1 MKDSTVSARVENEVK
16 EAAEAILDRLGIP
29 VSVVI
34 NSLYRQIIFNNGIPF
49 SMTVPKEPATMDS
62 LIENELN
69 QKLYHSY
76 LQSVIGEGKPI
87 EKVLDNIERR
97 LT

>member
-1 MKDSTVSARVENEVK
+1 MKDSTVSARVECDIK
-16 EAAEAILDRLGIP
+16 EAAESILDQLGIP

-49 SMTVPKEPATMDS
+49 PMTIPKEPATRDS
-62 LIENELN
+62 ISDEELS

-76 LQSVIGEGKPI
+76 LQSH
-87 EKVLDNIERR
+87 ERR
-97 LT
+97 R

>member
-1 MKDSTVSARVENEVK
+1 MKDSTVSARVENEIK

-49 SMTVPKEPATMDS
+49 PITVPNEPATMDS
-62 LIENELN
+62 LTENELS
-69 QKLYHSY
+69 QKLYHSF
-76 LQSVIGEGKPI
+76 LQSMIAEGKPVD
-87 EKVLDNIERR
+87 KVLNNIDAK
-97 LT
+97 

>member
-1 MKDSTVSARVENEVK
+1 MKDSTVSARVENEIK

-49 SMTVPKEPATMDS
+49 PITVPKEPATMDS
-62 LIENELN
+62 LTENELS
-69 QKLYHSY
+69 QKLYHSF
-76 LQSVIGEGKPI
+76 LQSMIAEGKPVD
-87 EKVLDNIERR
+87 KVLDNIERR

>member
-62 LIENELN
+62 LTENELN

-87 EKVLDNIERR
+87 KKVLDNIERR

>member
-49 SMTVPKEPATMDS
+49 SMTVPKELATMDS
-62 LIENELN
+62 LTENELN

-76 LQSVIGEGKPI
+76 LQSEIGEGKPI

>member
-1 MKDSTVSARVENEVK
+1 MKDSTVSARVENEIK

-49 SMTVPKEPATMDS
+49 PITVPKEPATMDS
-62 LIENELN
+62 LTENELS
-69 QKLYHSY
+69 QKLYHSF
-76 LQSVIGEGKPI
+76 LQSMIAEGKPVD
-87 EKVLDNIERR
+87 KVLDNIDAK
-97 LT
+97 